1 MKPINIFLF
10 LALLSAAAA
19 LPVLDNTTPPPTA
32 AQAEEPALINAA
44 SIPKIVI
51 PPLPSAPHK
60 PEQPPPVK
68 PPPTAEPIPPPPP
81 PIADAAYA
89 DDVELDDLVA
99 DGADDSDGPDGDH
112 DDDDDGDSE
121 KSTKAKQ
128 QQLKVFVQNTTTTN
142 AKHPKLEAKKMT
154 CSIENDHLVCA
165 SVDLSKVEFE
175 PAECTT
181 ATDNNNVTICRRS
194 LAAYSSSD
202 GESH

>member
-60 PEQPPPVK
+60 PEQPPP
-68 PPPTAEPIPPPPP
+68 PPPTAEPIPLP

-99 DGADDSDGPDGDH
+99 DGSDDSDGPDGDH

-121 KSTKAKQ
+121 ISMKGKQ
-128 QQLKVFVQNTTTTN
+128 QQLKAFVQNTTTN
-142 AKHPKLEAKKMT
+142 AKHTKLEAKKMT

-175 PAECTT
+175 PTECTT
-181 ATDNNNVTICRRS
+181 ATDNNNVAICRRS

>member
-1 MKPINIFLF
+1 MKLHPLFLF
-10 LALLSAAAA
+10 LALLSATAA

-32 AQAEEPALINAA
+32 VEEPALINAA

-68 PPPTAEPIPPPPP
+68 PPPTAEPIPPPP
-81 PIADAAYA
+81 IADAADAAYA
-89 DDVELDDLVA
+89 ADAADVELDDLVD
-99 DGADDSDGPDGDH
+99 DGSDNGSDGG
-112 DDDDDGDSE
+112 DDGDSDDSSI
-121 KSTKAKQ
+121 KTKQ
-128 QQLKVFVQNTTTTN
+128 QQLKAFVQNTTTN
-142 AKHPKLEAKKMT
+142 ANHPKLEAKKMT

-165 SVDLSKVEFE
+165 SVDLSKVKFE

-181 ATDNNNVTICRRS
+181 ATDNNVTICRRS
-194 LAAYSSSD
+194 LAAYSSSA